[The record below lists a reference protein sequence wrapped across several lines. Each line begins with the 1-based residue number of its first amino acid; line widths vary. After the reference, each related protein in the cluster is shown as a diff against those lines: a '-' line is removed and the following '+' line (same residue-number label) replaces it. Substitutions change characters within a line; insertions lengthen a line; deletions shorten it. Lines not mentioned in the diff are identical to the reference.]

1 VNANPAEGRHYQ
13 CPVCGEGFLSQLEL
27 GAHRQKY
34 PGPHDKPRP
43 TAHKSGRPA
52 QVTGFH
58 DHATHG
64 YRESGRT

>member
-1 VNANPAEGRHYQ
+1 MNSNPVPVRHYE

-34 PGPHDKPRP
+34 PGPHDKPKLA
-43 TAHKSGRPA
+43 AHKPGRIA

-58 DHATHG
+58 DHGSHG
-64 YRESGRT
+64 YRESGR